1 MLMCFKTP
9 TPIKVRCFEYRGSTS
24 KSENLILITGRLPL
38 PYCTFAIMISNAFI
52 LRTQFS
58 WILLRKQKRCT
69 GMNEDCELKDYYL

>member
-1 MLMCFKTP
+1 MCFKTP
-9 TPIKVRCFEYRGSTS
+9 TQLKLGVLKIEVYSTS

-38 PYCTFAIMISNAFI
+38 PYCTFAIMISNASI